1 MSAVQ
6 GPLIHKNYWK
16 SCHVSQITKI
26 IFLDNS
32 NIDVCYTQRHTDTD
46 NRTHTHIRLLKSL
59 ISLQECASQTK
70 RTHCALSAHLLLVPP
85 QQVVLQYL
93 PTYLTPGLL
102 VPPPLPSVFPSWLT
116 PHIPFPFTKSS
127 LLLYQEVF
135 LSPGINLI
143 FDLKLFF
150 AVLETESRASQVF
163 YHLSYY
169 IVFSF

>member
-1 MSAVQ
+1 
-6 GPLIHKNYWK
+6 
-16 SCHVSQITKI
+16 
-26 IFLDNS
+26 
-32 NIDVCYTQRHTDTD
+32 
-46 NRTHTHIRLLKSL
+46 
-59 ISLQECASQTK
+59 
-70 RTHCALSAHLLLVPP
+70 
-85 QQVVLQYL
+85 VVLQYL

-169 IVFSF
+169 IVFFFKKSLANFAKGGFKFVILLLPPPK